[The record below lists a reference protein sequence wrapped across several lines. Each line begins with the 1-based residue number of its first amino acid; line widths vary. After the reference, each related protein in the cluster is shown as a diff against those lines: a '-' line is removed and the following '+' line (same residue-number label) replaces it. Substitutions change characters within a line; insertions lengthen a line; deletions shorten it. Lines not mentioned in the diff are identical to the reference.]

1 MEGMICDDILD
12 TVEKCNKKVIKNGKC
27 VVHSGKICS
36 YINEDGTKCKSQSRK
51 SEFCI
56 SHGGGNRCL
65 YFDDNKEKCKNVK
78 MVQYLDMIFV
88 LLMVDILNVIINI
101 KMGNNVKHQLVKDIT
116 NVKNTEQDHV
126 LEY

>member
-1 MEGMICDDILD
+1 MEQNVKANQEKVNFVFLMV
-12 TVEKCNKKVIKNGKC
+12 VEIVAYTLTTIK
-27 VVHSGKICS
+27 
-36 YINEDGTKCKSQSRK
+36 
-51 SEFCI
+51 
-56 SHGGGNRCL
+56 
-65 YFDDNKEKCKNVK
+65 KNVK

>member
-1 MEGMICDDILD
+1 MKMEQNVKANQEKVNFVFLMV
-12 TVEKCNKKVIKNGKC
+12 VEIVAYTLTTIK
-27 VVHSGKICS
+27 
-36 YINEDGTKCKSQSRK
+36 
-51 SEFCI
+51 
-56 SHGGGNRCL
+56 
-65 YFDDNKEKCKNVK
+65 KNVK